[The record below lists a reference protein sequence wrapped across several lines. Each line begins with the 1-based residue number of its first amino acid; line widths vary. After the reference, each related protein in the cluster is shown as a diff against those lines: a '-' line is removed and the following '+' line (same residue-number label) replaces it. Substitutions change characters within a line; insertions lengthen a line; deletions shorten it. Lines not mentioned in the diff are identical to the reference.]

1 MAWTYKSNVRLGNRG
16 SNPSK
21 ILYSKSPHTRSA
33 DYHVNLACFRRP
45 NRTFTVHRI
54 TCMSLNIVIIGT
66 GLMGG
71 SMGLAIRA
79 ADPSLIVT
87 GVDSTDV
94 LNYALSR
101 GAISKAEPD
110 ALKAVGDAD
119 VIIIATPPS
128 VALTILE
135 QIAPFV
141 PSGAVVTD
149 MSSVK
154 RSISVA
160 AKEYLS
166 KEVLFVGGHPMTGS
180 EKSGIKHA
188 NAVLFENATYV
199 LCPEDLSLITT
210 SDQYQRLTY
219 VIGLSG
225 ARIVVITAEKHDR
238 IAACVSH
245 IPQLLSVLLV
255 NLAGKARQKDPEVLM
270 LAAGG
275 FRDMTRI
282 ASSPFQMWGEI
293 LENNQDEILGAL
305 NSLQDQVER
314 VKEILISGNLTP
326 MRQLFQDAE
335 QTRDFIP
342 TDRKGFLKPLA
353 DVYVFTVDRPG
364 ALVDITTSL
373 FEAALSIKDI
383 ELLRIREGTG
393 GTFRLGF
400 DSLDEAR
407 LAVDI
412 LNEAGFSSYQ
422 L

>member
-1 MAWTYKSNVRLGNRG
+1 
-16 SNPSK
+16 
-21 ILYSKSPHTRSA
+21 
-33 DYHVNLACFRRP
+33 
-45 NRTFTVHRI
+45 
-54 TCMSLNIVIIGT
+54 MSLHIVIIGT
-66 GLMGG
+66 GLIGG

-79 ADPSLIVT
+79 ADPSMIVT
-87 GVDSTDV
+87 GVDSPDV
-94 LNYALSR
+94 LDFALSR

-110 ALKAVGDAD
+110 ALKAVVDAD
-119 VIIIATPPS
+119 VVIIATPPN

-135 QIAPFV
+135 QIAPYV

-154 RSISVA
+154 RPISQVA
-160 AKEYLS
+160 DEFLS

-188 NAVLFENATYV
+188 NALLFENATYV
-199 LCPEDLSLITT
+199 LCPRDLSKIRD
-210 SDQYQRLTY
+210 SDQYQRLSY

-225 ARIVVITAEKHDR
+225 ARIVVLTAEKHDR

-245 IPQLLSVLLV
+245 IPQLLSVILV
-255 NLAGKARQKDPEVLM
+255 NLAGKARQRDPEVLM

-282 ASSPFQMWGEI
+282 ASSPFQLWGDI
-293 LENNQDEILGAL
+293 LENNEDEILEAL
-305 NSLQDQVER
+305 NSLQGQVER
-314 VKEILISGNLTP
+314 VKEILISGDLTP

-364 ALVDITTSL
+364 ALVNITTCL
-373 FEAALSIKDI
+373 FEAALNIKDI

-400 DSLDEAR
+400 DSLGEAR

-412 LNEAGFSSYQ
+412 LSESGFSSYQ

>member
-1 MAWTYKSNVRLGNRG
+1 
-16 SNPSK
+16 
-21 ILYSKSPHTRSA
+21 
-33 DYHVNLACFRRP
+33 
-45 NRTFTVHRI
+45 
-54 TCMSLNIVIIGT
+54 MSLHVVIIGT

-79 ADPSLIVT
+79 ADPSVIVT
-87 GVDSTDV
+87 GVDSPDV
-94 LNYALSR
+94 LDFALLR
-101 GAISKAEPD
+101 GAISTAEPD

-119 VIIIATPPS
+119 VVIIATPPN

-135 QIAPFV
+135 QIAPNV
-141 PSGAVVTD
+141 APGAVVTD

-154 RSISVA
+154 RPIFRASEA
-160 AKEYLS
+160 FLAKEI
-166 KEVLFVGGHPMTGS
+166 LFVGGHPMTGS

-188 NAVLFENATYV
+188 NALLFENATYV
-199 LCPEDLSLITT
+199 LCPGDLSLTTT
-210 SDQYQRLTY
+210 SEQYQRLTY
-219 VIGLSG
+219 IIGLSG
-225 ARIVVITAEKHDR
+225 ARIVVMAAEKHDR
-238 IAACVSH
+238 IAARVSH
-245 IPQLLSVLLV
+245 IPQLLAVLLV

-282 ASSPFQMWGEI
+282 ASSPFQMWGDI
-293 LENNQDEILGAL
+293 LENNEDEILEAL
-305 NSLQDQVER
+305 DGLQGQIEK
-314 VKEILISGNLTP
+314 VKEILASGDLTP

-353 DVYVFTVDRPG
+353 DVYVCTVDRPG
-364 ALVDITTSL
+364 ALVDITSSL
-373 FEAALSIKDI
+373 FKAALNIKDI

-393 GTFRLGF
+393 GTFRMGF